1 MPITLNGN
9 GTITGL
15 VTGGLPDG
23 SVDADTLAANAVTSG
38 KILNANVTGVKLASG
53 VGGKILQ
60 IVQSTDNAARSS
72 TSTSYVD
79 ITGTDE
85 TGSGSIFECN
95 ITPASASSKILVSM
109 QMRSSWSPD
118 AGHLRVLRDSTAI
131 HEGSYSATQKGFHG
145 SYCGGT
151 STGETLHGVNTASMF
166 FLDSPNTTSAIA
178 YKPQWKCNNGT
189 IVLNGSYAQL
199 VNGADN
205 QYSISSESNIV
216 LMEIG

>member
-1 MPITLNGN
+1 MALVFNGSSN
-9 GTITGL
+9 TIGGLAVGGVPDGTI
-15 VTGGLPDG
+15 DE
-23 SVDADTLAANAVTSG
+23 DALAA
-38 KILNANVTGVKLASG
+38 G

-60 IVQSTDNAARSS
+60 VVQSTNNDARSS

-95 ITPASASSKILVSM
+95 ITPTSASSKILVSM
-109 QMRSSWSPD
+109 QLRSSWASD

-131 HEGSYSATQKGFHG
+131 HEGTYSATQKGIHG

-151 STGETLHGVNTASMF
+151 STGETLHGVNTATMF

-178 YKPQWKCNNGT
+178 YKPQWKCNTGY
-189 IVLNGSYAQL
+189 IVLNGSYAQI
-199 VNGADN
+199 VSGYDN
-205 QYSISSESNIV
+205 QYAMSCESNIV

>member
-1 MPITLNGN
+1 MALVLNGSTN
-9 GTITGL
+9 AIGGLAVGGVPDGTI
-15 VTGGLPDG
+15 DE
-23 SVDADTLAANAVTSG
+23 DALAA
-38 KILNANVTGVKLASG
+38 G

-60 IVQSTDNAARSS
+60 VVQSTDNAARSS

-85 TGSGSIFECN
+85 TGSGSVFECN

-109 QMRSSWSPD
+109 QLRASWATD
-118 AGHLRVLRDSTAI
+118 AGHLRAMRDSTAI
-131 HEGSYSATQKGFHG
+131 HEGSYSATQKGIHG

-151 STGETLHGVNTASMF
+151 STGETLHGINTASMF

-178 YKPQWKCNNGT
+178 YKPQWKCNSGY

-199 VNGADN
+199 VNGNDN
-205 QYSISSESNIV
+205 QYSMSCESNIV